1 MKEVKNAEN
10 NETKEVEEVVKEPKL
25 KKFGSKVATT
35 LKKNGKKIV
44 AGIAAIGAAG
54 LIGYGIGKYKS
65 DEDSDFYDETDENL
79 ESTEDETDEVEE
91 V

>member
-1 MKEVKNAEN
+1 MEEKKVVEIEKINESEGILAKTKN
-10 NETKEVEEVVKEPKL
+10 
-25 KKFGSKVATT
+25 FI
-35 LKKNGKKIV
+35 KKNDKKIV

>member
-1 MKEVKNAEN
+1 MEEKNVVEIEEIAASEGILAK
-10 NETKEVEEVVKEPKL
+10 TKN
-25 KKFGSKVATT
+25 FI
-35 LKKNGKKIV
+35 KKNGKKIV

>member
-1 MKEVKNAEN
+1 MEEKKVVEIEKINESEGILTKTKN
-10 NETKEVEEVVKEPKL
+10 
-25 KKFGSKVATT
+25 FI
-35 LKKNGKKIV
+35 KKNGKKIV

>member
-1 MKEVKNAEN
+1 MEEKKVVEIEEINESEGVMAKTKN
-10 NETKEVEEVVKEPKL
+10 
-25 KKFGSKVATT
+25 FI
-35 LKKNGKKIV
+35 KKNGKKIV

>member
-1 MKEVKNAEN
+1 MEEKKVVEIEEINESEGILAKTKNFI
-10 NETKEVEEVVKEPKL
+10 KR
-25 KKFGSKVATT
+25 
-35 LKKNGKKIV
+35 NGKKIV

-79 ESTEDETDEVEE
+79 ESTEDETEEVEE

>member
-1 MKEVKNAEN
+1 MEEKKVVEITEINESEGILAKTKN
-10 NETKEVEEVVKEPKL
+10 
-25 KKFGSKVATT
+25 FI
-35 LKKNGKKIV
+35 KKNGKKIV

-54 LIGYGIGKYKS
+54 LIGYGIGKS

>member
-1 MKEVKNAEN
+1 MEEKKVVEIEEINESEGILAKTKN
-10 NETKEVEEVVKEPKL
+10 
-25 KKFGSKVATT
+25 FI
-35 LKKNGKKIV
+35 KKNGKKIV

-79 ESTEDETDEVEE
+79 ESTEDETEEVEE

>member
-1 MKEVKNAEN
+1 MEEKKIVEIEEINESEGILAKTKN
-10 NETKEVEEVVKEPKL
+10 
-25 KKFGSKVATT
+25 FI
-35 LKKNGKKIV
+35 KKNGKKIV

-79 ESTEDETDEVEE
+79 ESTEDETEEVEE

>member
-1 MKEVKNAEN
+1 MEEKKVVEIEEINESEGILAKTKN
-10 NETKEVEEVVKEPKL
+10 
-25 KKFGSKVATT
+25 FI
-35 LKKNGKKIV
+35 KKNGKKIV

>member
-1 MKEVKNAEN
+1 MEEKKVVETEKINESEGILAKTKN
-10 NETKEVEEVVKEPKL
+10 
-25 KKFGSKVATT
+25 FI
-35 LKKNGKKIV
+35 KKNGKKIV

>member
-1 MKEVKNAEN
+1 MEEKKVVEITEINESEGILAKTKNFI
-10 NETKEVEEVVKEPKL
+10 KR
-25 KKFGSKVATT
+25 
-35 LKKNGKKIV
+35 NGKKIV

-79 ESTEDETDEVEE
+79 ESTEDETEEVEE

>member
-1 MKEVKNAEN
+1 MEEKKVVEIEKINESEGILAKTKN
-10 NETKEVEEVVKEPKL
+10 
-25 KKFGSKVATT
+25 FI
-35 LKKNGKKIV
+35 KKNGKKIV

-65 DEDSDFYDETDENL
+65 DEDSDFYDETDEDL

>member
-1 MKEVKNAEN
+1 MEEKKVVEIEKINESEGVLAKTKN
-10 NETKEVEEVVKEPKL
+10 
-25 KKFGSKVATT
+25 FI
-35 LKKNGKKIV
+35 KKNGKKIV

-79 ESTEDETDEVEE
+79 ESTEDETDEGEE

>member
-1 MKEVKNAEN
+1 MEEKKVVEIEEINESEGILAKTKN
-10 NETKEVEEVVKEPKL
+10 
-25 KKFGSKVATT
+25 FI
-35 LKKNGKKIV
+35 KKNGKKIV
-44 AGIAAIGAAG
+44 TGIAAIGAAG

-65 DEDSDFYDETDENL
+65 DEGEDSDFYDETDENL

>member
-1 MKEVKNAEN
+1 MEEKKVVEIEEINESEGILAKTKN
-10 NETKEVEEVVKEPKL
+10 
-25 KKFGSKVATT
+25 FI
-35 LKKNGKKIV
+35 KKNGKKIV

-79 ESTEDETDEVEE
+79 ESAEDETDEVEE

>member
-1 MKEVKNAEN
+1 MEEKKVVEITEINESEGILAKTKN
-10 NETKEVEEVVKEPKL
+10 
-25 KKFGSKVATT
+25 FI
-35 LKKNGKKIV
+35 KKNGKKIV

-65 DEDSDFYDETDENL
+65 DTDENL

>member
-1 MKEVKNAEN
+1 MEEKKVVEIEEINESEGILAKTKN
-10 NETKEVEEVVKEPKL
+10 
-25 KKFGSKVATT
+25 FI
-35 LKKNGKKIV
+35 KKNGKKIV

-65 DEDSDFYDETDENL
+65 DENSDFYDETDENL

>member
-1 MKEVKNAEN
+1 MEEKKVVEIEEINESEGILAKTKN
-10 NETKEVEEVVKEPKL
+10 
-25 KKFGSKVATT
+25 FI
-35 LKKNGKKIV
+35 KKNGKKIV

-54 LIGYGIGKYKS
+54 LIGYGIGKCKS

-79 ESTEDETDEVEE
+79 ESTEDETEEVEG

>member
-1 MKEVKNAEN
+1 MEEKKVVEIEKINESEGILAKTKN
-10 NETKEVEEVVKEPKL
+10 
-25 KKFGSKVATT
+25 FI
-35 LKKNGKKIV
+35 KKNGKKIV

-54 LIGYGIGKYKS
+54 LIGYGIGKYNS

>member
-1 MKEVKNAEN
+1 MEEKKVVEIEKINESEGILAKTKN
-10 NETKEVEEVVKEPKL
+10 
-25 KKFGSKVATT
+25 FI
-35 LKKNGKKIV
+35 KKNGKKIV

-54 LIGYGIGKYKS
+54 LIGYGIGKRTS

>member
-1 MKEVKNAEN
+1 MEEKKVVEIEEI
-10 NETKEVEEVVKEPKL
+10 NESEGILAKT
-25 KKFGSKVATT
+25 KKFI
-35 LKKNGKKIV
+35 KKNGKKIV
-44 AGIAAIGAAG
+44 AGIAAISAAG

>member
-1 MKEVKNAEN
+1 MEEKKVVEIEKINESEGILAKTKN
-10 NETKEVEEVVKEPKL
+10 
-25 KKFGSKVATT
+25 FI
-35 LKKNGKKIV
+35 KKNGKKIV

-54 LIGYGIGKYKS
+54 SIGYGIGKYKS

>member
-1 MKEVKNAEN
+1 MEEKKVVEIEEINESEGVLAKTKN
-10 NETKEVEEVVKEPKL
+10 
-25 KKFGSKVATT
+25 FI
-35 LKKNGKKIV
+35 KKNGKKIV

>member
-1 MKEVKNAEN
+1 MEEKKVVEIEKINESEGILAKTKN
-10 NETKEVEEVVKEPKL
+10 
-25 KKFGSKVATT
+25 FI
-35 LKKNGKKIV
+35 KKNGKKIV

-79 ESTEDETDEVEE
+79 ESTEEETDEVEE

>member
-1 MKEVKNAEN
+1 MEEKKVVEIEEINESEGILAKTKN
-10 NETKEVEEVVKEPKL
+10 
-25 KKFGSKVATT
+25 FI
-35 LKKNGKKIV
+35 KKNGKKIV

-65 DEDSDFYDETDENL
+65 DEDSDFYYETDENL
-79 ESTEDETDEVEE
+79 ESTEDETEEAEE

>member
-1 MKEVKNAEN
+1 MEEKKAPAIEKINESEGILAKTKN
-10 NETKEVEEVVKEPKL
+10 
-25 KKFGSKVATT
+25 FI
-35 LKKNGKKIV
+35 KKNGKKIV

>member
-1 MKEVKNAEN
+1 MEEKKVVEIEKINESEGILAKTKN
-10 NETKEVEEVVKEPKL
+10 
-25 KKFGSKVATT
+25 FI
-35 LKKNGKKIV
+35 KKNGKKIV

-65 DEDSDFYDETDENL
+65 DEDSDFYDDTDENL

>member
-1 MKEVKNAEN
+1 MEEKKVVEITEINESEGILAKTKN
-10 NETKEVEEVVKEPKL
+10 
-25 KKFGSKVATT
+25 FI
-35 LKKNGKKIV
+35 KKNGKKIV

-79 ESTEDETDEVEE
+79 EPTEDETDEVEE

>member
-1 MKEVKNAEN
+1 MEEKKVVEIEKINKSEGILAKTKN
-10 NETKEVEEVVKEPKL
+10 
-25 KKFGSKVATT
+25 FI
-35 LKKNGKKIV
+35 KKNGKKIV

>member
-1 MKEVKNAEN
+1 MEEKKVVEIEKI
-10 NETKEVEEVVKEPKL
+10 NESEGVL
-25 KKFGSKVATT
+25 KKTKNFI
-35 LKKNGKKIV
+35 KKNGKKIM

>member
-1 MKEVKNAEN
+1 MEEKKVVEIEKINESEGVVAKTKN
-10 NETKEVEEVVKEPKL
+10 
-25 KKFGSKVATT
+25 FI
-35 LKKNGKKIV
+35 KKNGKKIV

-54 LIGYGIGKYKS
+54 LIGYGIGKYKP

-79 ESTEDETDEVEE
+79 ESTEDETDEGAE

>member
-1 MKEVKNAEN
+1 MEEKKVVEIEKINESEGILAKTKN
-10 NETKEVEEVVKEPKL
+10 
-25 KKFGSKVATT
+25 FI
-35 LKKNGKKIV
+35 KKNGKKIV

-79 ESTEDETDEVEE
+79 ESTEDETDEGEE

>member
-1 MKEVKNAEN
+1 MEEKKVVEIEEI
-10 NETKEVEEVVKEPKL
+10 NESEGILAKTKD
-25 KKFGSKVATT
+25 FI
-35 LKKNGKKIV
+35 KKNGKKIV

-79 ESTEDETDEVEE
+79 ESTEDETEEVEE